1 MHPYVQK
8 GGSWPT
14 LCAMERRYLV
24 LSDLHLCDVEE
35 HRDGWKA
42 YKRPQHLFDAEL
54 DALVERFVAQGD
66 PQDTLTLVL
75 NGDIVDFDLVT
86 AVPDDPPWPVSRG
99 ERKRGLA
106 CTEAKSAWKLRHVL
120 AAHQQF
126 LGTLARFV
134 AAGHQVVYVA
144 GNHDQELSFP
154 AVREELLRNLEARA
168 EALGLTF
175 RRDAVRFERWFYYVP
190 GEVYV
195 EHGQQYD
202 FYTSFRHVLDPVL
215 DDGTLALPMGNLS
228 SRYLM
233 SNIGFFNP
241 HASDYILNI
250 YRYISHWLRYY
261 AFSKRSLAVVW
272 FTGSLL
278 VLSRMLRIKRKTRE
292 NPPDEQALLAAYAR
306 RQGLPV
312 ATVRALDRLKRLPVM
327 YRIFRVLREFWI
339 DRLVMALI
347 MIGGTVTLALVDVPL
362 WLKLGV
368 PLTAFPLVYFVYEE
382 VVHGE
387 TIYSA
392 EANYPELAGRIAALL
407 DVKVVTFGHSHEPLL
422 MPLGRGASYV
432 NTGTWAPIFT
442 GGSRDEL
449 APGYRNALFVSIDSG
464 GEASVRLES
473 LLPVS
478 AHGHL
483 ALPASVEADDHSQTP
498 AQHSRPAL

>member
-1 MHPYVQK
+1 MYVHWL
-8 GGSWPT
+8 SAWIT
-14 LCAMERRYLV
+14 LCAMGRRYLV

-54 DALVERFVAQGD
+54 DALISRFVDQGD
-66 PQDTLTLVL
+66 EGDTLTLVL

-86 AVPDDPPWPVSRG
+86 ATPDAPPWPVSRG

-106 CTEAKSAWKLRHVL
+106 CTEAKSAWKLRRVL
-120 AAHQQF
+120 AAHERF
-126 LGTLARFV
+126 LDTLARFI

-154 AVREELLRNLEARA
+154 AVREELLSSLAERA
-168 EALGLTF
+168 EALGLTAH
-175 RRDAVRFERWFYYVP
+175 RDALRFERWFYFVP
-190 GEVYV
+190 GEIYV

-202 FYTSFRHVLDPVL
+202 YYTSFRHVLDPLL

-250 YRYISHWLRYY
+250 YRYMSHWLRYY
-261 AFSKRSLAVVW
+261 AFSRRGLAMVW

-278 VLSRMLRIKRKTRE
+278 VMAEMLRIKRKTRE
-292 NPPDEQALLAAYAR
+292 KSVDEGALLSAYAE
-306 RQGLPV
+306 RQGLPLAKV
-312 ATVRALDRLKRLPVM
+312 EALDQLKRIPVM
-327 YRIFRVLREFWI
+327 YRNFRVLREFWI
-339 DRLVMALI
+339 DRLLMALA
-347 MIGGTVTLALVDVPL
+347 MIGATITLAVLEVPL

-368 PLTAFPLVYFVYEE
+368 PLAGFPLLYFLYEE

-392 EANYPELAGRIAALL
+392 EANYPELAGQIAALL
-407 DVKVVTFGHSHEPLL
+407 GVKVVTFGHSHEPLM
-422 MPLGRGASYV
+422 MPLGRGVSYV
-432 NTGTWAPIFT
+432 NTGTWAPIFAT
-442 GGSRDEL
+442 GSRDEL
-449 APGYRNALFVSIDSG
+449 AAGYRNALFVTIDER
-464 GEASVRLES
+464 GEATARLES

-478 AHGHL
+478 AHRRLTDTTDPIRAKGQR
-483 ALPASVEADDHSQTP
+483 SSQHP
-498 AQHSRPAL
+498 RSAI